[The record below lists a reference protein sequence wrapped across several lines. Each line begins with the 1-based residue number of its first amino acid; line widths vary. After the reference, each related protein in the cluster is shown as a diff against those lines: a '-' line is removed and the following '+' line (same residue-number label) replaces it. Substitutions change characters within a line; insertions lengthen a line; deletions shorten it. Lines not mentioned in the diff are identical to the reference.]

1 MPSAILDHDGPG
13 PLAKRQ
19 KLTLTDGNVSSNA
32 KQRAACRIFAPFR
45 VSEPS
50 YATPAR

>member
-1 MPSAILDHDGPG
+1 MPSAVLDHDRPL

-19 KLTLTDGNVSSNA
+19 KLTDGNVSSNA

-45 VSEPS
+45 VSELS
-50 YATPAR
+50 YATNAR